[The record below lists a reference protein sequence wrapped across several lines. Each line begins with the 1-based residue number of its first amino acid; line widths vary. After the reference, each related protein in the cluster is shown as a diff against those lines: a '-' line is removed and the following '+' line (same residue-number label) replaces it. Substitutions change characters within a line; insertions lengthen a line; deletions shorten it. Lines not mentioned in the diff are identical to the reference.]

1 MIQLNYRYTIYAC
14 FIGYITQAIAN
25 NLSPLLFSCF
35 MHDFHLSTMQI
46 TTFVVLN
53 FMTQILS
60 DILASKYAD
69 KFGYKISIITA
80 HICSFVGLFGLTI
93 FPRILNPFVGLMIAT
108 IIYAIGS
115 GFIEVLISPIVE
127 ACPTDNKES
136 IMSLLHSFYCWGSV
150 GVILFS
156 TILFY
161 LFGKEYWYVL
171 PILWSLVPLLNSFF
185 FTKVE
190 VPTLVEV
197 HESMSL
203 KQLSKYSLFYI
214 LLGLMIM
221 SGACEHA
228 MSQWASTFC
237 ELGLNITKTTGD
249 LLGPCMFAILMG
261 LSRVFYGKVGHKIDL
276 LKFIQLSS
284 ILCFCSF
291 LLVSLSSNVLFNLIG
306 CALCG
311 LSVGIFWP
319 GVTSI
324 ASKSFPKGGTILFA
338 YLALAG
344 DLGCI
349 VGPYVI
355 GFTTT
360 ITNNIQIGFLLAS
373 LFPILIFI
381 FTILYKRKR
390 V

>member
-1 MIQLNYRYTIYAC
+1 
-14 FIGYITQAIAN
+14 
-25 NLSPLLFSCF
+25 
-35 MHDFHLSTMQI
+35 
-46 TTFVVLN
+46 
-53 FMTQILS
+53 
-60 DILASKYAD
+60 
-69 KFGYKISIITA
+69 
-80 HICSFVGLFGLTI
+80 
-93 FPRILNPFVGLMIAT
+93 
-108 IIYAIGS
+108 
-115 GFIEVLISPIVE
+115 
-127 ACPTDNKES
+127 
-136 IMSLLHSFYCWGSV
+136 
-150 GVILFS
+150 
-156 TILFY
+156 
-161 LFGKEYWYVL
+161 
-171 PILWSLVPLLNSFF
+171 
-185 FTKVE
+185 
-190 VPTLVEV
+190 
-197 HESMSL
+197 
-203 KQLSKYSLFYI
+203 
-214 LLGLMIM
+214 MIM

-276 LKFIQLSS
+276 LKFIQMSA

-291 LLVSLSSNVLFNLIG
+291 LLVSLSTNVIFNLIG

-324 ASKSFPKGGTILFA
+324 TSKSFPKGGTILFA

-360 ITNNIQIGFLLAS
+360 ITNTNIYKTKLLLRHMRFDKTCCRNPRYHHYYDGHCS
-373 LFPILIFI
+373 R
-381 FTILYKRKR
+381 YCNQ
-390 V
+390 